1 MDNEVAMR
9 RAIDL
14 AARARFQAPP
24 NPWVGCVLLRDGE
37 VIAEGATEA
46 PGGRHAEIVAL
57 DAAGDAACGATAV
70 VTLEPCSHTGRTGP
84 CADALIAAGVA
95 AVVIAIEDPDPQVA
109 GTGVAALAAAGIP
122 VTTGVEAAAVR
133 AQLRSYLHH
142 RTTGRPS
149 VIWKTGMSLDGR
161 SAARDGSA
169 KWITGDAARHD
180 AQTLRAASQAIIVGS
195 GTAQS
200 DLPALT
206 VRDVPD
212 FNGPLLTRVLLDASG
227 STPAIGPLFDPR
239 LGPTLVYTSAT
250 ADAAKWRQVGADVV
264 VVGTSPRGVDLD
276 AVLEDLGARHVL
288 QVLVE
293 GGAQV
298 AGSFLHA
305 GLVDEIVAYVA
316 PRLLG
321 AEALPAAWWPGPGTL
336 ADAPLWSLQSAR
348 ALGSDVRLHY
358 LRST

>member
-1 MDNEVAMR
+1 VDNEVAMR

-95 AVVIAIEDPDPQVA
+95 AVVIAIEDPDPQVG

-122 VTTGVEAAAVR
+122 VTTGVEADAVR

-149 VIWKTGMSLDGR
+149 VLWKTGMSLDGR

-169 KWITGDAARHD
+169 KWITGDAARLD
-180 AQTLRAASQAIIVGS
+180 VQTLRAASQAIIVGS

-206 VRDVPD
+206 VHATGAFSREHFDVPPD
-212 FNGPLLTRVLLDASG
+212 EVAGMLIDAVRPWIDG
-227 STPAIGPLFDPR
+227 DPR
-239 LGPTLVYTSAT
+239 TAVVERSIHRWKFATPTTILPDPFVAVSWAPPILCCGDAFAGP
-250 ADAAKWRQVGADVV
+250 R
-264 VVGTSPRGVDLD
+264 
-276 AVLEDLGARHVL
+276 
-288 QVLVE
+288 VE
-293 GGAQV
+293 GAFSSGVAAGTMLVGRLAGA
-298 AGSFLHA
+298 G
-305 GLVDEIVAYVA
+305 
-316 PRLLG
+316 R
-321 AEALPAAWWPGPGTL
+321 
-336 ADAPLWSLQSAR
+336 
-348 ALGSDVRLHY
+348 
-358 LRST
+358 